1 MKCDGPVMGSMCDV
15 RGIDEGR
22 GSLRVWG
29 KGGGSCVI
37 ILYKILIWYFSTNS
51 ENIFALYFK
60 SSKPNVLCICNGL
73 PIVKLESR
81 FYVSV

>member
-1 MKCDGPVMGSMCDV
+1 MRGEVALGPG
-15 RGIDEGR
+15 GR
-22 GSLRVWG
+22 
-29 KGGGSCVI
+29 GGSCVI

-81 FYVSV
+81 FYVFV